1 MISEV
6 APMIRLALASLAV
19 LLILLGPPSARAQGD
34 EDIVSAAPVASTVTG
49 GPAETAPVT
58 LDGFELFRIRGTSA
72 RPAAERARLIAN
84 QIRKAAA
91 DPAVDPDALT
101 ILESETSTDVM
112 AGNRVLIQVVD
123 ADAAVEGLRR
133 AIIAAVF
140 HERIAKAIR
149 DYRHDRE
156 PTTLRANAIY
166 TVLTLIALVLG
177 LLVLHAVRR
186 ALDRLI
192 SRRFRTQIETVEKRS
207 FDLLDA
213 DQIVAITHRLARA
226 LVWVTAATMIVFWAT
241 TVLSLFPWT
250 RPVGNR
256 ALALLL
262 APLATMG
269 QAILGY
275 LPDLAFLAVLF
286 VVVRWLLGL
295 VRVFF
300 DSLRVER
307 IRLRSFDP
315 EWAVPTLRIVRL
327 GIIVLAIVVAYPY
340 IPGSGSEA
348 FRGVSILLGV
358 LVSIGSSS
366 VVSNMIAGYSL
377 IYRRTFKIGD
387 RVKIGDVVGDVIDM
401 RLQVTH
407 LRSPKKEE
415 IVVPNSHIL
424 GSNVVNYTTY
434 ARRGGV
440 LLHTTLGIGYEV
452 PWRQV
457 EAMLCLAAERT
468 EGLLKQPAPFVL
480 IRALNSFDVT
490 YELNVLCGEAQ
501 AMARRYAELHR
512 NILDV
517 FNENGVQ
524 IMTPAYESDP
534 SDAKIV
540 AKEDWHKAPA

>member
-1 MISEV
+1 MLSEV

-327 GIIVLAIVVAYPY
+327 GIIVLAVVVAYPY

>member
-1 MISEV
+1 MLSEV

-34 EDIVSAAPVASTVTG
+34 EAIVSAAPVASTVTG

-327 GIIVLAIVVAYPY
+327 GIIVLAVVVAYPY

>member
-1 MISEV
+1 MLSEV

-19 LLILLGPPSARAQGD
+19 LLILLGPPSARAQGN

-91 DPAVDPDALT
+91 DPAVDPDALA

-327 GIIVLAIVVAYPY
+327 GIIVLAVVVAYPY

>member
-327 GIIVLAIVVAYPY
+327 GIIVLAVVVAYPY